1 MILPPVGIV
10 TVHDA
15 AKDAYAQLK
24 SSAAED
30 AELAHG
36 PIELLREILNAVH
49 VLPEYPDMKKTLEV
63 LKLTLLLLK
72 GFLLQWNCT
81 EFPDKMQEL
90 PLKML
95 PKVSPNRCWRI
106 EHPQVATLALEVK
119 SSLRFLAGHALSF
132 ACEPWIWLQECLDAM
147 DIALML

>member
-1 MILPPVGIV
+1 MMLPPVGIV

-24 SSAAED
+24 STAAED

-49 VLPEYPDMKKTLEV
+49 ILPAYPDMRKTLEV

-72 GFLLQWNCT
+72 GFLLQWDCT
-81 EFPDKMQEL
+81 GFPEKMQEL
-90 PLKML
+90 PLMML
-95 PKVSPNRCWRI
+95 PKMSPNRCWRI
-106 EHPQVATLALEVK
+106 EHPQVAVLALEVQ
-119 SSLRFLAGHALSF
+119 SSLHFLAGHARSF

-147 DIALML
+147 DIALTL